1 MILAKN
7 VTKVY
12 TNGKGSVLA
21 LNSVNFS
28 LPDTGFVFVIGK
40 SGSGKSTLINMLG
53 GLDSITSGEIFV
65 DGIDICKLDQVKLD
79 EYHNNY
85 VGIIYQNYNL
95 FEEETVLENVLIAN
109 RIAKDKRS
117 SQEIDELLDKLEIS
131 QKKNTKVQNLSG
143 GQKQRVA
150 IARALVKH
158 PKVLLADEPTGNL
171 DSRTTKSIFNLL
183 KKVSKERLVVVISH
197 DMKSAL
203 NYADRILRISDGA
216 IVEDLTKNTGDT
228 TKEWNYLELEDSQEI
243 SDEKIKEL
251 NKAIKSTK
259 YRVIR
264 KGHHFIP
271 TSQLEKKE
279 EVVENKHE
287 KPKPVFKRSILTG
300 LKATKRN
307 IFTIVATS
315 LINMLVIGLLSL
327 SSCFVHFQGKTAI
340 RDVAETYEIKNIVV
354 RKSYSEVGNYLKL
367 KEKNLVEIYD
377 EDEELFDSFGYSG
390 KRYPIYNIDLLYN
403 SQGNYSTSSL
413 NSDRIDY
420 ENFYPLSGYGVTVCD
435 TEYLEQLFGKNL
447 QILAGSLYETSTSWQ
462 VVVPDYVADSIIFY
476 NPSLK
481 SNDENDPYQKVLSD
495 RMFYRYRIGA
505 VIKTNYKEKYE
516 TFLEVL
522 DRMIREPQNASEIR
536 KAIIQSEMY
545 VDYLSDVQSRLNFA
559 YSINPNFIKEYRKNI
574 AHSYIGNSTYMINN
588 SGNEEN
594 IYRGYYSRYNKELTG
609 NDAEIDMKMYNTLFK
624 KNITYVEDP
633 TFEPFDITFR
643 NYGLEDLYFE
653 NPKHEV
659 TLHVKALTNMTSGH
673 FNVAKEVFEEMKTW
687 NMFQY
692 AWAYSE
698 VTECYQIYEDMT
710 PYCFFNP
717 IECFAAVYN
726 TINIVGIF
734 AQVFGVLLYVLLGI
748 LAVVLVMHNFRVI
761 KKEQY
766 RFGVYKSLGYSNL
779 YLTIVIFVTNMI
791 MFLAIFALSTAF
803 SFGGSFL
810 ANSLLQMGFA
820 RYHSNKIFYKITLL
834 TFNFKYTLYYNLAT
848 LGIMLVSSF
857 IPLLIIR
864 KIKPSQI
871 IRNAE

>member
-7 VTKVY
+7 VTKLY

-117 SQEIDELLDKLEIS
+117 IQEIDELLDKLEIS

-279 EVVENKHE
+279 EAIENKHE

-354 RKSYSEVGNYLKL
+354 RKSYSEVGNFLKL

-505 VIKTNYKEKYE
+505 VIKTNYKEKYK

-659 TLHVKALTNMTSGH
+659 TLHVKALTNMASGH

-803 SFGGSFL
+803 SFGGSFV
-810 ANSLLQMGFA
+810 ANALLQMGFA

>member
-7 VTKVY
+7 VTKLY

-264 KGHHFIP
+264 KGHHFVP
-271 TSQLEKKE
+271 TSHLEKKE

-447 QILAGSLYETSTSWQ
+447 QILAGSLYETATSWQ

-574 AHSYIGNSTYMINN
+574 AHSYLGNSTYMINN

-803 SFGGSFL
+803 SFGGSFV
-810 ANSLLQMGFA
+810 ANALLQMGFA

>member
-7 VTKVY
+7 VTKLY

-158 PKVLLADEPTGNL
+158 PKALLADEPTGNL

-803 SFGGSFL
+803 SFGGSFV
-810 ANSLLQMGFA
+810 ANALLQMGFA

-848 LGIMLVSSF
+848 LGIMLISSF

>member
-7 VTKVY
+7 VTKLY

-216 IVEDLTKNTGDT
+216 IVEDLIKNTGDT

-264 KGHHFIP
+264 KGHHFVP
-271 TSQLEKKE
+271 TSELEKKE
-279 EVVENKHE
+279 EAIENKHE

-447 QILAGSLYETSTSWQ
+447 QILAGSLYETFTSWQ

-559 YSINPNFIKEYRKNI
+559 YSINPNFIKEFRKNI
-574 AHSYIGNSTYMINN
+574 AHSYLGNSTYMINN
-588 SGNEEN
+588 SGNEET

-624 KNITYVEDP
+624 KNITYIEDP
-633 TFEPFDITFR
+633 TFEPFDITFK
-643 NYGLEDLYFE
+643 NYGLEDLYHE

-748 LAVVLVMHNFRVI
+748 LGVVLIMHNFRVI

-803 SFGGSFL
+803 SFGGSFV
-810 ANSLLQMGFA
+810 ANALLQMGFA